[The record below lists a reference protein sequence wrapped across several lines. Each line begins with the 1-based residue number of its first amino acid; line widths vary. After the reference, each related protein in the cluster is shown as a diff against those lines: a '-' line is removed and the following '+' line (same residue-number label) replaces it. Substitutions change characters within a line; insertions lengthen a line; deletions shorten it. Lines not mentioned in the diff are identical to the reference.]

1 MHEDSTGT
9 HEASTVREG
18 RVKRLRFRAWRRGF
32 READLVMGRFADEH
46 GMALDDAD
54 LARFEA
60 LLEESDADVYAWIVG
75 REPPPPRHDHALLGR
90 MRDFA
95 GTLHDLGL
103 EPQSPES
110 GS

>member
-1 MHEDSTGT
+1 MQEDSTGT
-9 HEASTVREG
+9 HEASTAREG

-46 GMALDDAD
+46 GAGLDEAD

-60 LLEESDADVYAWIVG
+60 LLEESDTDVWAWIVG
-75 REPPPPRHDHALLGR
+75 SEPARAPHDHELLAR
-90 MRDFA
+90 LRAFA
-95 GTLHDLGL
+95 ETLHDVGL
-103 EPQSPES
+103 EPRSQDS